1 MKHTKYILAL
11 IGIVLLGM
19 VAFFFKEPAEEPVER
34 SEEFRY
40 KAKTRKGMEKR
51 IVRGK
56 KSSRIAVHTV
66 TKERVKPTFELDDA
80 EEAALSAEQKAL
92 LEAIRK
98 ALADDNKDEVLR
110 LVQKLQASKEWPD
123 GIPKTIKLA
132 AIEAVGWFGV
142 SCLPEIVGFLADS
155 NPEVVE
161 AAIEKFEESLSD
173 MDISDRERSQI
184 LIAAAKVIS
193 DAEVMDQFLFELN
206 DMRNS
211 VAVETIKAIMASGT
225 AASKSALVDNIEF
238 FTGEEGLDTPEKL
251 DQWLKDNPDG
261 EDDEEFYGGSKE
273 E

>member
-11 IGIVLLGM
+11 IGVVLLGM
-19 VAFFFKEPAEEPVER
+19 AAFFFKEPAAVDIESPE
-34 SEEFRY
+34 SLRY
-40 KAKTRKGMEKR
+40 KTKTSNTTQKR
-51 IVRGK
+51 AVRGK
-56 KSSRIAVHTV
+56 NTSRISVRSIE
-66 TKERVKPTFELDDA
+66 KERVRPTFDLDDA
-80 EEAALSAEQKAL
+80 EEAVLTAAQKSL

-123 GIPKTIKLA
+123 GIPKAIKLA

-161 AAIEKFEESLSD
+161 AAVDKFEEALSD

-184 LIAAAKVIS
+184 LIGASKVIS

-211 VAVETIKAIMASGT
+211 VAIETIKAIMASGT
-225 AASKSALVDNIEF
+225 AASKSALIDNIEF

-261 EDDEEFYGGSKE
+261 EDDEDFYGASKE